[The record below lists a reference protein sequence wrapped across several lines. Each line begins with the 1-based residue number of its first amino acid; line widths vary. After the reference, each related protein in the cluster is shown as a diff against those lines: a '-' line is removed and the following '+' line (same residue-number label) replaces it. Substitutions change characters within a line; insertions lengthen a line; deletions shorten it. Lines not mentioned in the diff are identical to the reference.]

1 MATFNVR
8 VRRGPFSGMAAD
20 GVRLNIVPGIYSV
33 DHNGNTLVFARADTR
48 TGGNIV
54 VDLQDYIEI
63 GVFPDDIS
71 VNSQIEI
78 V

>member
-8 VRRGPFSGMAAD
+8 VRRGPFSGMASD

-33 DHNGNTLVFARADTR
+33 DHNDNTLVFARADTR

-54 VDLQDYIEI
+54 VDLRDYIEI